1 MAFIY
6 ALTVSSYADQLLPQ
20 FLMNK
25 SNTLP
30 TYCRHTEHMHEGV
43 GAKSNNL
50 LQNDSNE
57 KLDMFYDVSFD
68 IYSKNVQV

>member
-1 MAFIY
+1 M
-6 ALTVSSYADQLLPQ
+6 SSYADQLLPQ

-30 TYCRHTEHMHEGV
+30 TYCRYTEHMHEGV
-43 GAKSNNL
+43 GAKSNNI
-50 LQNDSNE
+50 LQNYRNE